1 MISRTSLR
9 DRINEIIATNP
20 GFVDRLLL
28 HVTRMMQPPVQVAL
42 TDADAWIFQGDRGNR
57 VLVISLQSDTLTTKH
72 RAYLN
77 VFCERIRINSG
88 VTHVRLMQSDRFL
101 TALRYS
107 PAMGRWYQ
115 DQENT
120 VNV

>member
-1 MISRTSLR
+1 MINRTSLR
-9 DRINEIIATNP
+9 DRINEIIATDP

-28 HVTRMMQPPVQVAL
+28 HVIHMMQPSVQVAL
-42 TDADAWIFQGDRGNR
+42 TDATAWIFHGDRGDR
-57 VLVISLQSDTLTTKH
+57 TLVISLQSDTLITKYSL
-72 RAYLN
+72 YLN
-77 VFCERIRINSG
+77 VFAERIRVNSDI
-88 VTHVRLMQSDRFL
+88 THVRLMQADRFL

-120 VNV
+120 VNA